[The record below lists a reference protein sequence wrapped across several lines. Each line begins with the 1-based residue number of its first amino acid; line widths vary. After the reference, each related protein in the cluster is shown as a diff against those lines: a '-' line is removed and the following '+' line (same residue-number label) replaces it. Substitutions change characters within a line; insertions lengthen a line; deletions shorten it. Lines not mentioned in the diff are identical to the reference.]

1 MTKPEIILKDIP
13 LLNQRLFL
21 KTVKDFFNKLEL
33 SSQPVVEIACLPKL
47 KMKELNKK
55 YRQKNQ
61 FAEALSFPIWENI
74 TFIPNSR
81 TIKPSPKILLGN
93 IFLNDESLK
102 DRQKVR
108 QLICH
113 SLQHLLGKHH

>member
-1 MTKPEIILKDIP
+1 MTKPEIILKDVP

-33 SSQPVVEIACLPKL
+33 PSQPVVEITCLPKL
-47 KMKELNKK
+47 KMRELNKK

-81 TIKPSPKILLGN
+81 LTKPSPKILLGN

-102 DRQKVR
+102 DMQKVR
-108 QLICH
+108 QIICH